1 MFNGCDASRTFS
13 HLKDEP
19 PEFMDPY
26 YKYQMSTFDE
36 EFRSSTLKCFKRGK
50 KYVCSIDIELISI
63 CLQPTTIAT
72 DIAKNNHK
80 SLAFM
85 IRWRSNDIV
94 FDKQSIVAFVDRF
107 NGCCNFLSHVHASWM
122 RYGDIQLQ
130 VLTFVLKQLF
140 AFPRMM
146 AKICD
151 INSNQRQ
158 YFLFCEI
165 WHKLLIWQ
173 KDCHQERRLQS
184 KMSDWIGHT
193 MDIAEF
199 VLFEMNVLL
208 HRTLLHWGWNNHT
221 KIIDWID
228 TNNIFNDLFEYFY
241 ERMNATGGFHPNKA
255 NKTGLDVY
263 NRNNYMIDNLLHFTH
278 SFYTR
283 YKFGHKV
290 TNVAQLVQF
299 QSDFTKMALKWNQK
313 GLMMRLSMGNV
324 GWEMP
329 AQISDQG
336 VTEVFPSITR
346 AMLIKIAL
354 RWKRRNYECQN
365 RHCSAHKSLK
375 ICNACKLVFYCSRH
389 CQKRDWKESHRK
401 MCRKFA
407 LC

>member
-1 MFNGCDASRTFS
+1 
-13 HLKDEP
+13 
-19 PEFMDPY
+19 MDPY
-26 YKYQMSTFDE
+26 YVYRMGTFDE
-36 EFRSSTLKCFKRGK
+36 EFRSSILKCFKKGK
-50 KYVCSIDIELISI
+50 KCICGIDIKLISI
-63 CLQPTTIAT
+63 CLQPTTIGT
-72 DIAKNNHK
+72 DIAKNNQK
-80 SLAFM
+80 SFASM
-85 IRWRSNDIV
+85 IRWCSNDIA
-94 FDKQSIVAFVDRF
+94 FDKQSIIAFVDHF
-107 NGCCNFLSHVHASWM
+107 NGFCNLISHFHAS
-122 RYGDIQLQ
+122 YKYYEDIQLQ

-241 ERMNATGGFHPNKA
+241 ERMNADGFRPNKA
-255 NKTGLDVY
+255 NKTKLNVY
-263 NRNNYMIDNLLHFTH
+263 NRNNYMTYNLLHFAH

-283 YKFGHKV
+283 HKFGHKDSNKV
-290 TNVAQLVQF
+290 TNVLQMVQF

-313 GLMMRLSMGNV
+313 GLIMCLSMGNAV
-324 GWEMP
+324 WETP
-329 AQISDQG
+329 DVA
-336 VTEVFPSITR
+336 TEIFPSITR
-346 AMLIKIAL
+346 TMLIKIAL
-354 RWKRRNYECQN
+354 CWKRRNYECQN